1 MRIVCGGGIGADFFV
16 FFGGGVCR
24 GVTFWSGSG
33 GGGDFLLAKNKVGT
47 EVGRGTSKRG

>member
-1 MRIVCGGGIGADFFV
+1 MVGGLERKFS

-24 GVTFWSGSG
+24 GVAFWSGSG
-33 GGGDFLLAKNKVGT
+33 GGGDFS